1 MQDTSKVVKEKL
13 TPDSKLT
20 FKCHPGIACF
30 TKCCSNIDILLTPY
44 DVIRMKNRLGIS
56 STEFLAKYTHSV
68 LDKKTSQP
76 LLYIRL
82 LEEGQRPCP
91 FVEASEGCTIYGDR
105 PAACRYYP
113 VGQVTHRRMDD
124 KNEAPIHDEFYVVV
138 RENHCLGFQEDKT
151 WTIQEWREDQEA
163 ALCDEMNREWKNIMM
178 KQDLPRGEVFDQKR
192 QTMFYIAS
200 YDIDGFRQFV
210 FESRFLEI
218 FDVDAGTL
226 DRISKDETELMHFSF
241 RYLKYLLGIHEE
253 IELQPRVAEEQK
265 KLVLARRA
273 KDDAER
279 AALLAKEEA
288 NKGNSETP

>member
-13 TPDSKLT
+13 TPGSKLT

-44 DVIRMKNRLGIS
+44 DVIRMKNRFGIS
-56 STEFLAKYTHSV
+56 STEFLADYTHSV

-82 LEEGQRPCP
+82 LEDGEQRCP
-91 FVEASEGCTIYGDR
+91 FVDASEGCTIYSDR

-124 KNEAPIHDEFYVVV
+124 KNESPIHDEFYVVV
-138 RENHCLGFQEDKT
+138 REDHCLGFQEDKT

-178 KQDLPRGEVFDQKR
+178 KQDIAKDRINEKLQ
-192 QTMFYIAS
+192 QMFYMAS
-200 YDIDGFRQFV
+200 YDIDNFHRFV
-210 FESRFLEI
+210 FESNFLE
-218 FDVDAGTL
+218 VVKL
-226 DRISKDETELMHFSF
+226 DPEIVEKIRNDEIELMNFGF
-241 RYLKYLLGIHEE
+241 RYLKYLLGIEKGFDVKVE
-253 IELQPRVAEEQK
+253 PG
-265 KLVLARRA
+265 
-273 KDDAER
+273 
-279 AALLAKEEA
+279 
-288 NKGNSETP
+288 NKS

>member
-1 MQDTSKVVKEKL
+1 MKDTSKVIKEKL

-20 FKCHPGIACF
+20 FRCYPGVACF

-44 DVIRMKNRLGIS
+44 DVIRLKNRFGMIS
-56 STEFLAKYTHSV
+56 TDFLTKYTRTE

-76 LLYIRL
+76 LLFLSMR
-82 LEEGQRPCP
+82 EEGERSCP
-91 FVEASEGCTIYGDR
+91 FVEAETGCQIYADR

-124 KNEAPIHDEFYVVV
+124 KNENPIHDEFYVTIK
-138 RENHCLGFQEDKT
+138 EDHCLGFQEDKT
-151 WTIQEWREDQEA
+151 WTIQEWREDQDVVHY
-163 ALCDEMNREWKNIMM
+163 DEMNCEWKNIMM

-218 FDVDAGTL
+218 FDVDPATL
-226 DRISKDETELMHFSF
+226 EKIKNDEIELMQFSF
-241 RYLKYLLGIHEE
+241 RYLKYLLGIREE
-253 IELQPRVAEEQK
+253 IELKPQVAKEQK
-265 KLVLARRA
+265 QQALERLAQKEA
-273 KDDAER
+273 AR
-279 AALLAKEEA
+279 AARLAEA
-288 NKGNSETP
+288 EAEKKGK

>member
-13 TPDSKLT
+13 TPGSKLT

-44 DVIRMKNRLGIS
+44 DVIRMKNRFGIS
-56 STEFLAKYTHSV
+56 STEFLADYTHSV

-82 LEEGQRPCP
+82 LEDGEQRCP
-91 FVEASEGCTIYGDR
+91 FVDASEGCTIYSDR

-124 KNEAPIHDEFYVVV
+124 KNESPIHDEFYVVV
-138 RENHCLGFQEDKT
+138 REDHCLGFQEDKT

-218 FDVDAGTL
+218 FDVDAETL
-226 DRISKDETELMHFSF
+226 DKISNDEIELMNFSF

-253 IELQPRVAEEQK
+253 IELQPRVADEQK
-265 KLVLARRA
+265 KLVMERKA
-273 KDDAER
+273 KEAAER
-279 AALLAKEEA
+279 AALIAEEEA
-288 NKGNSETP
+288 KKTKDETS